1 MLHALRKGR
10 KLEGMDGVGLVNGRF
25 DLRGLAV
32 PRPEVTGSSAFKNY
46 ELSFL
51 SGRIEFRRII
61 LDNADLSYSD
71 FTDVIWKN
79 CNLSNVDFRSA
90 RLRGV
95 GFWSCSLTN
104 ISFDGSDLRDAVL
117 DGANGSSPSSFVD
130 VNFCK
135 VNLESTGGG
144 LPLFRNC
151 DFSNANL
158 RKVDFDGARFENCKF
173 AGLLYDVAFRPHAS
187 IYVASALPWQRL
199 DPKKFT
205 NRMEFVDFSQA
216 DLRYVGFNGVDL
228 SSCTFPCDE
237 NHLVIRSQR
246 QVFLR
251 AVDVISSEWQDPE
264 RTSALRMIDNIYIRP
279 GIREGRQPSAEQ
291 IAQPIEVVNR
301 LDLRETL
308 KPGVGDRVFDLL
320 RVLAA

>member
-1 MLHALRKGR
+1 M
-10 KLEGMDGVGLVNGRF
+10 
-25 DLRGLAV
+25 

-187 IYVASALPWQRL
+187 IYVASACPGSAWTQR
-199 DPKKFT
+199 
-205 NRMEFVDFSQA
+205 
-216 DLRYVGFNGVDL
+216 
-228 SSCTFPCDE
+228 SSRIEWSLWISAKRICDM
-237 NHLVIRSQR
+237 LGLTVSTY
-246 QVFLR
+246 LR
-251 AVDVISSEWQDPE
+251 AHSRAT
-264 RTSALRMIDNIYIRP
+264 RTTSLSA
-279 GIREGRQPSAEQ
+279 
-291 IAQPIEVVNR
+291 VNV
-301 LDLRETL
+301 
-308 KPGVGDRVFDLL
+308 KCF
-320 RVLAA
+320 